1 MKAEV
6 TLLLTLVLIVLLLL
20 DKIRVSMLFIS
31 TAILLVLIGAVSID
45 DFLSSFS
52 NKSVIT
58 IFLLIYLTAV
68 IHKNFPLLS
77 LMDKVFSRAK
87 TPRAFIFQMT
97 TAVSSFSSVMNNT
110 PIVTLFIPYVYQ
122 WGKKHKVAPSKLLIP
137 LSYAA
142 IFGGMIT
149 VIGTSTN
156 LVLNSFLRSNNEK
169 LLSLSDFL
177 IPGLVVSVAG
187 IIFLTLFYDRLLP
200 NRGAAIDE
208 TQGVLREY
216 LAETRLE
223 EDSDLVG
230 KTIAEAGLRNL
241 DGVYLAQIYRNGRLL
256 SSVTPD
262 MELVGNDRLYFAGD
276 TLKVIDVL
284 KQFPTIVWAKNEKF
298 ALGDNAELV
307 ETVVP
312 ANSFLQGKSLKE
324 VAFRDRYDAAVIA
337 IHRNGEK
344 AEGKLGEI
352 ELTAGDLLLL
362 MAGSNFKNKIS
373 QGKDLYA
380 LQWLEDQSPK
390 SSSAQK
396 YFLASLVV
404 FIGLSIFGSLDF
416 FIALI
421 LSLLSAAILGLF
433 DNVEAKKQ
441 TSIDLLL
448 ILGGA
453 ITVGKGFIDTGAA
466 QLLINPLISVISDW
480 NQIAIIIVLY
490 FITVLFTSFVT
501 NVAAVSIIFPLAF
514 ELIHDLGLN
523 PTPTYLALAFGA
535 SAAFLTP
542 VSYQTNLMVYGPGKY
557 TFKDFVKIGLPFTL
571 LYSLCALITIF
582 ALHY

>member
-1 MKAEV
+1 
-6 TLLLTLVLIVLLLL
+6 
-20 DKIRVSMLFIS
+20 
-31 TAILLVLIGAVSID
+31 
-45 DFLSSFS
+45 
-52 NKSVIT
+52 
-58 IFLLIYLTAV
+58 
-68 IHKNFPLLS
+68 
-77 LMDKVFSRAK
+77 
-87 TPRAFIFQMT
+87 MT
-97 TAVSSFSSVMNNT
+97 TAVSGFSSVMNNT

-122 WGKKHKVAPSKLLIP
+122 WGKKHNVAPSKLLIP

-156 LVLNSFLRSNNEK
+156 LVLNSFLRSNNEE
-169 LLSLSDFL
+169 LLGFSDFL

-187 IIFLTLFYDRLLP
+187 VLFLTLFFNRLLP
-200 NRGAAIDE
+200 KRGDGIE
-208 TQGVLREY
+208 ESQGVLREY

-223 EDSDLVG
+223 QESNLVG

-256 SSVTPD
+256 STVSPD
-262 MELVGNDRLYFAGD
+262 LELVGNDRLYFAGD
-276 TLKVIDVL
+276 TLKVVEVL
-284 KQFPTIVWAKNEKF
+284 KSFSGIVWAKNEKF

-312 ANSFLQGKSLKE
+312 ANSYLQGKSLKE
-324 VAFRDRYDAAVIA
+324 VAFRERFDAAVIA

-344 AEGKLGEI
+344 AQGKLGEI
-352 ELTAGDLLLL
+352 SLTAGDLLLV
-362 MAGSNFKNKIS
+362 MAGPNFKNKIS

-380 LQWLEDQSPK
+380 LQWFEDQGVKK
-390 SSSAQK
+390 SKAQFF
-396 YFLASLVV
+396 FLVSLFA
-404 FIGLSIFGSLDF
+404 FIGLSAFGYLDF
-416 FIALI
+416 FVALV
-421 LSLLSAAILGLF
+421 LSLLSAAVLGMF

-453 ITVGKGFIDTGAA
+453 IAIGKGFIDTGAA
-466 QLLINPLISVISDW
+466 QLLINPLLSVISDW
-480 NQIAIIIVLY
+480 NQISIIVVLY
-490 FITVLFTSFVT
+490 LITVIFTSFVT

-557 TFKDFVKIGLPFTL
+557 IFKDFVKIGLPFTVI
-571 LYSLCALITIF
+571 YSLCALITIF
-582 ALHY
+582 ALHKLV

>member
-1 MKAEV
+1 
-6 TLLLTLVLIVLLLL
+6 
-20 DKIRVSMLFIS
+20 MLFIS
-31 TAILLVLIGAVSID
+31 AAILFVLLGAVTID

-77 LMDKVFSRAK
+77 ILDKVFSRAK

-97 TAVSSFSSVMNNT
+97 TAVSAFSSVMNNT

-156 LVLNSFLRSNNEK
+156 LVLNSFLRSNNETI
-169 LLSLSDFL
+169 LSFSDFF
-177 IPGLVVSVAG
+177 IPGLIVSVAG
-187 IIFLTLFYDRLLP
+187 VIFLTLFYNRLLP
-200 NRGAAIDE
+200 NRGDAVDE

-223 EDSDLVG
+223 LGSDLAG
-230 KTIAEAGLRNL
+230 KTIAEVGLRNL

-262 MELVGNDRLYFAGD
+262 MELVGEDRLYFAGD
-276 TLKVIDVL
+276 TLKLIEIL
-284 KQFPTIVWAKNEKF
+284 KKFPGIVWAKNEKF
-298 ALGDNAELV
+298 AIGEKAELV

-324 VAFRDRYDAAVIA
+324 VAFRERYDAAVIA

-344 AEGKLGEI
+344 VQGKLGEI
-352 ELTAGDLLLL
+352 ELTAGDLLLV
-362 MAGSNFKNKIS
+362 MSGPNFKNKIR

-380 LQWLEDQSPK
+380 LQWFDDQSQK
-390 SSSAQK
+390 SSASQK
-396 YFLASLVV
+396 FFLASLTI
-404 FIGLSIFGSLDF
+404 FIGLSVFGYLDF

-421 LSLLSAAILGLF
+421 LSLLSAAILGMF
-433 DNVEAKKQ
+433 DNVEAKKH

-453 ITVGKGFIDTGAA
+453 ITVGKGFIDSGAA
-466 QLLINPLISVISDW
+466 QLLITPLMDVLVNWNHMVI
-480 NQIAIIIVLY
+480 IFVL
-490 FITVLFTSFVT
+490 FGLTVLFTSFVT
-501 NVAAVSIIFPLAF
+501 NVAAVSIMFPLAF
-514 ELIHDLGLN
+514 ELIHDLGIN

-542 VSYQTNLMVYGPGKY
+542 VSYQTNLMVYGPGKHQ
-557 TFKDFVKIGLPFTL
+557 FIDFIKIGLPFTL
-571 LYSLCALITIF
+571 LYSTLALITIF
-582 ALHY
+582 VLHKMI

>member
-1 MKAEV
+1 
-6 TLLLTLVLIVLLLL
+6 
-20 DKIRVSMLFIS
+20 
-31 TAILLVLIGAVSID
+31 
-45 DFLSSFS
+45 
-52 NKSVIT
+52 
-58 IFLLIYLTAV
+58 
-68 IHKNFPLLS
+68 
-77 LMDKVFSRAK
+77 MDKVFSRAK

-122 WGKKHKVAPSKLLIP
+122 WGKKQKVAPSKLLIP

-169 LLSLSDFL
+169 LLSFSDFL
-177 IPGLVVSVAG
+177 LPGLVVSVAG
-187 IIFLTLFYDRLLP
+187 ILFLTFFYNKLLP

-208 TQGVLREY
+208 SQGVLREY

-223 EDSDLVG
+223 QDSELAG

-256 SSVTPD
+256 NSVSPD
-262 MELVGNDRLYFAGD
+262 MELAGNDRLYFAGD
-276 TLKVIDVL
+276 TLNVIDVL
-284 KQFPTIVWAKNEKF
+284 KKFPGIVWAKNEKF
-298 ALGDNAELV
+298 AIGDNAELV

-344 AEGKLGEI
+344 AQGKLGELT
-352 ELTAGDLLLL
+352 LTAGDLLLL
-362 MAGSNFKNKIS
+362 MAGSNFKTKIN

-404 FIGLSIFGSLDF
+404 FIGLSML
-416 FIALI
+416 
-421 LSLLSAAILGLF
+421 
-433 DNVEAKKQ
+433 
-441 TSIDLLL
+441 
-448 ILGGA
+448 
-453 ITVGKGFIDTGAA
+453 
-466 QLLINPLISVISDW
+466 
-480 NQIAIIIVLY
+480 VL
-490 FITVLFTSFVT
+490 
-501 NVAAVSIIFPLAF
+501 
-514 ELIHDLGLN
+514 
-523 PTPTYLALAFGA
+523 
-535 SAAFLTP
+535 
-542 VSYQTNLMVYGPGKY
+542 
-557 TFKDFVKIGLPFTL
+557 
-571 LYSLCALITIF
+571 
-582 ALHY
+582 